1 MSRPY
6 SPAQPVARL
15 TVRAQPDVLALC
27 RHALAGALTDAAID
41 EDTVEDLKL
50 VLSELCKNA
59 IEHAYAGAEGVID
72 IEFRI
77 SPDEFVTTVRDHGR
91 GIADGATRGTGW
103 SALASLASR
112 HSIEAA
118 DSGGVLVTFASPL

>member
-1 MSRPY
+1 VSSSY

-15 TVRAQPDVLALC
+15 TVRARPEVLALC
-27 RHALAGALTDAAID
+27 RHALAGALTEVAID
-41 EDTVEDLKL
+41 EDAVEDLKL

-77 SPDEFVTTVRDHGR
+77 SPDEFVTAVRDHGR
-91 GIADGATRGTGW
+91 GVAAGASRGTGW
-103 SALASLASR
+103 SALASLTSR
-112 HSIEAA
+112 YTIAA
-118 DSGGVLVTFASPL
+118 AESGGTLVTFARSL